1 MRRLAAVVGAVVVAA
16 AIVIVAI
23 GAIGGSGGG
32 YRVEALFDNAGFA
45 VPGEQVRIAGAPV
58 GTISALSVTK
68 QNLAAVTLTISNR
81 DFVPFHADATCT
93 IRPQSLIAERY
104 VDCSPGNSS
113 QPRLRRITRGAGT
126 GAYLL
131 PVTQT
136 SSPIDPDIVQNVSQE
151 SVRESLSVIL
161 DELGTGLAG
170 RGSDLNKVIL
180 RADPG
185 LAQTERVFNIL
196 AAQNRVLAKLAT
208 DSDTVLAP
216 LARTR
221 GSLADFVVQANRTAT
236 ASAAEQTQLRNSIR
250 LLPPFL
256 RQLKPLMADL
266 GKLADQGTPVV
277 KDAGASAASLDAE
290 FKTLVPFA
298 DRAKTAISDLG
309 QAAQQSESSLV
320 DSQGLAEQLQSVGTS
335 AEPSSAALRRLLTS
349 LDSTGGIAQLMSL
362 LFYGTGATNGYNA
375 DGHYVRVAP
384 VVGSC
389 TAYARTPVAGC
400 SANFS
405 SASSSS
411 GSSASASTAES
422 SHAVTV
428 AGSGGA
434 QGGTKTIPG
443 STATNTGQ
451 SLSPVSQAVARQAVA
466 DALRRSSKQA
476 KGATLRQMLGFLTG
490 KKS

>member
-1 MRRLAAVVGAVVVAA
+1 MKRLAAIVAVVVIAA
-16 AIVIVAI
+16 VVVVVAVS
-23 GAIGGSGGG
+23 AVSGSGGG

-68 QNLAAVTLTISNR
+68 QNLAAVTLTISNS
-81 DFVPFHADATCT
+81 DFVPFYANATCT

-113 QPRLRRITRGAGT
+113 QHKLHRIASGYGA

-136 SSPIDPDIVQNVSQE
+136 SSPIDPDIVQNVSQD

-161 DELGTGLAG
+161 NELGTGLAA
-170 RGSDLNKVIL
+170 RGSDLNRVIL

-196 AAQNRVLAKLAT
+196 ASQNRVLAKLAT
-208 DSDTVLAP
+208 DSDTVLSP
-216 LARTR
+216 LAKTR
-221 GSLADFVVQANRTAT
+221 GSLADFVVQADKTAT
-236 ASAAEQTQLRNSIR
+236 ASAAEQTQLSNSIR

-256 RQLKPLMADL
+256 KELKPLMSDL
-266 GKLADQGTPVV
+266 GQLAEQGTPVV
-277 KDAGASAASLDAE
+277 KDAGSSAASLDAE

-298 DRAKTAISDLG
+298 SKAKTAITDLG
-309 QAAQQSESSLV
+309 NAAQQSESSLV
-320 DSQGLAEQLQSVGTS
+320 DSQGLAQQLQSVGS
-335 AEPSSAALRRLLTS
+335 NAEPSSAALQQLLTS
-349 LDSTGGIAQLMSL
+349 LNSTGGIEQLMSL

-405 SASSSS
+405 GSSSS
-411 GSSASASTAES
+411 SAASASAGSK
-422 SHAVTV
+422 SHTK
-428 AGSGGA
+428 SHT
-434 QGGTKTIPG
+434 GTD
-443 STATNTGQ
+443 TATTTTATGTTTGE
-451 SLSPVSQAVARQAVA
+451 SLSQVSQAIAKKAVN
-466 DALRRSSKQA
+466 DAVKKSSNQS

>member
-1 MRRLAAVVGAVVVAA
+1 MRRVAALAAIAAVAVV
-16 AIVIVAI
+16 IVVVIATSV
-23 GAIGGSGGG
+23 GGGSGG

-45 VPGEQVRIAGAPV
+45 VPGEQVRVAGAPV

-68 QNLAAVTLTISNR
+68 QNLAAVTLSISNH
-81 DFVPFHADATCT
+81 DFVPFYANATCT

-104 VDCSPGNSS
+104 VDCTPGSS
-113 QPRLRRITRGAGT
+113 DDHRLRRIMSGYGS

-196 AAQNRVLAKLAT
+196 ASQNKVLAKLAT
-208 DSDTVLAP
+208 DSNTVLSP
-216 LARTR
+216 LAKTR
-221 GSLADFVVQANRTAT
+221 SSLADFVVQANKTAT
-236 ASAAEQTQLRNSIR
+236 ASAAERTQLSASIR
-250 LLPPFL
+250 LLPSFL
-256 RQLKPLMADL
+256 KQLKPLMADL
-266 GKLADQGTPVV
+266 GQLAEQGTPVV
-277 KDAGASAASLDAE
+277 KDAGSSAASLDAE

-298 DRAKTAISDLG
+298 SKAKTAITDLG
-309 QAAQQSESSLV
+309 NAAQQSESSLV
-320 DSQGLAEQLQSVGTS
+320 DSQGLAEQLQTVGTN
-335 AEPSSAALRRLLTS
+335 AEPSSEALQKLLSS
-349 LDSTGGIAQLMSL
+349 LNSTGGIEQLMSL

-405 SASSSS
+405 GTSSSSASSASSSS
-411 GSSASASTAES
+411 SSA
-422 SHAVTV
+422 
-428 AGSGGA
+428 
-434 QGGTKTIPG
+434 KG
-443 STATNTGQ
+443 STSKSSSSTN
-451 SLSPVSQAVARQAVA
+451 SLSSKIAQKAVNDAVRKA
-466 DALRRSSKQA
+466 KSSKSA
-476 KGATLRQMLGFLTG
+476 KSSTLRGLLRYLTG
-490 KKS
+490 GKG

>member
-1 MRRLAAVVGAVVVAA
+1 MKRVAALGALLVVAVVIVVVVATS
-16 AIVIVAI
+16 
-23 GAIGGSGGG
+23 IGGGSGG

-45 VPGEQVRIAGAPV
+45 VPGEQVRVAGAPV

-68 QNLAAVTLTISNR
+68 QNLAAVTLSISNR
-81 DFVPFHADATCT
+81 DFVPFYANATCT

-104 VDCSPGNSS
+104 VDCTPGSS
-113 QPRLRRITRGAGT
+113 NAHRLRRITSGYGT
-126 GAYLL
+126 GAYML

-196 AAQNRVLAKLAT
+196 ASQNRVLAKLAT
-208 DSDTVLAP
+208 DSNTVLSP
-216 LARTR
+216 LAKTR
-221 GSLADFVVQANRTAT
+221 SSLADFVVQANRTAT
-236 ASAAEQTQLRNSIR
+236 ASAAERTQLSASIR
-250 LLPPFL
+250 LLPSFL
-256 RQLKPLMADL
+256 KQLKPLMVDL
-266 GKLADQGTPVV
+266 GQLAEQGTPVV
-277 KDAGASAASLDAE
+277 KDAGSSAASLDAE

-298 DRAKTAISDLG
+298 SRAKTAITDLG
-309 QAAQQSESSLV
+309 NAAQKSESSLV
-320 DSQGLAEQLQSVGTS
+320 ASQGLAQQLQTVGTN
-335 AEPSSAALRRLLTS
+335 AEPSSAALQKLLSS
-349 LDSTGGIAQLMSL
+349 LNSTGGIEQLMSL

-389 TAYARTPVAGC
+389 TAYARTAVAGC

-405 SASSSS
+405 GTSASSASSSS
-411 GSSASASTAES
+411 TSSSSTS
-422 SHAVTV
+422 SSSTSSSSKSSVSKSSVSNKIARRAANDAV
-428 AGSGGA
+428 
-434 QGGTKTIPG
+434 
-443 STATNTGQ
+443 
-451 SLSPVSQAVARQAVA
+451 
-466 DALRRSSKQA
+466 RRSKSSKSA
-476 KGATLRQMLGFLTG
+476 KSSTLRGLLRYLTG
-490 KKS
+490 GKG

>member
-1 MRRLAAVVGAVVVAA
+1 MKRAAALGAIVVVAVV
-16 AIVIVAI
+16 IVVVAI
-23 GAIGGSGGG
+23 GAAGGSGGG

-68 QNLAAVTLTISNR
+68 QNLAAVTLSISNR
-81 DFVPFHADATCT
+81 DFVPFYADATCT

-113 QPRLRRITRGAGT
+113 ARRLHRITRGYGT

-161 DELGTGLAG
+161 DELGTGLAR
-170 RGSDLNKVIL
+170 RGSDLNQVIL

-185 LAQTERVFNIL
+185 LAQTERVFNLL
-196 AAQNRVLAKLAT
+196 ASQNKVLAKLAT
-208 DSDTVLAP
+208 DSNTVLSP
-216 LARTR
+216 LAQARH
-221 GSLADFVVQANRTAT
+221 SLADFVVQANRTAT
-236 ASAAEQTQLRNSIR
+236 ASAAERTQLAASIR

-256 RQLKPLMADL
+256 KELKPLMADL
-266 GKLADQGTPVV
+266 GQLADQGTPVV
-277 KDAGASAASLDAE
+277 KEAGASAASLDAE

-298 DRAKTAISDLG
+298 SRAKTAIIDLG
-309 QAAQQSESSLV
+309 NAAQRSESSLV
-320 DSQGLAEQLQSVGTS
+320 GSQGLAEQLQSVG
-335 AEPSSAALRRLLTS
+335 ANAQPSAAALHRLLSS
-349 LDSTGGIAQLMSL
+349 LSSTGGIEQLMSL

-405 SASSSS
+405 GSSGSSSSGS
-411 GSSASASTAES
+411 GSSASAT
-422 SHAVTV
+422 
-428 AGSGGA
+428 
-434 QGGTKTIPG
+434 
-443 STATNTGQ
+443 TGQ
-451 SLSPVSQAVARQAVA
+451 SSNSQPRSHLKAGSSAPPSSGTSTGESLSQVSKAIARKAANDAVKRSAKHARG
-466 DALRRSSKQA
+466 SS
-476 KGATLRQMLGFLTG
+476 LRQLLGYLTG
-490 KKS
+490 RKS